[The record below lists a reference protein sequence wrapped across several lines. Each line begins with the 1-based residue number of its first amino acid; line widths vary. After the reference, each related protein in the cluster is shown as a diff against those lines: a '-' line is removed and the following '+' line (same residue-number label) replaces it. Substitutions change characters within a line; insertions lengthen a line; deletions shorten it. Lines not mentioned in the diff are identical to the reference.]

1 MSGDSHHIVPYR
13 VYVIVLAFLLLMTS
27 ISVAVTQIELAT
39 LTIFIAL
46 MLASIKSAVVL
57 YHFMHLKFDS
67 LFIRIMVAAIF
78 LLIGIVFFITFLDY
92 NYR

>member
-1 MSGDSHHIVPYR
+1 MSSDSHHIVPYR
-13 VYVIVLAFLLLMTS
+13 VYVVVLAFLLLMTT

-46 MLASIKSAVVL
+46 TLASIKSAVVL
-57 YHFMHLKFDS
+57 YHFMHLKFDAP
-67 LFIRIMVAAIF
+67 FIRIMVAAIF